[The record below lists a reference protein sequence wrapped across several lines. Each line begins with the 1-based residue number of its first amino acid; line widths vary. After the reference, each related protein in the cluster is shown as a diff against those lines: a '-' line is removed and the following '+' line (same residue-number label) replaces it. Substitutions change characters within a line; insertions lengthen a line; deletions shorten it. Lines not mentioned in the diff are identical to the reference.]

1 MFTGLIEE
9 IGEIVGITPNPEGKV
24 FSVSCRVVMDDLK
37 IGDSIAVDGVCLT
50 VVDLSKDRFSAQA
63 VQESLRRSTLG
74 IIKTGNRVNLER
86 AMAANGRFGGHF
98 IQGHVDGI
106 VEIVSWKFQGES
118 AILTIR
124 IPDEFVRFMVEK
136 GSIAIDGIS
145 LTIAKKESSLVSI
158 ALIPTTLKTTNLSQ
172 KKGGDF
178 VNFEID
184 LMAKYVDNFLHPEK
198 SVLTPEKIKEWGFG
212 KG

>member
-50 VVDLSKDRFSAQA
+50 VVDFSKDRFSAQA
-63 VQESLRRSTLG
+63 VQESLQRSMLG
-74 IIKTGNRVNLER
+74 IIKTGNHVNLER

-98 IQGHVDGI
+98 IQGHIDGI
-106 VEIVSWKFQGES
+106 AEIVLWKFQGES
-118 AILTIR
+118 AILMIR
-124 IPDEFVRFMVEK
+124 IPDEFVRFIVEK

-145 LTIAKKESSLVSI
+145 LTIAKKEGSLVSI
-158 ALIPTTLKTTNLSQ
+158 ALIPTTLKTTNLSL

-178 VNFEID
+178 INFEID